1 MKNVSY
7 TDIVFGSHVIT
18 EPVIVDIINSASLQR
33 LQDIDQTGYPE
44 PFFPG
49 LKKLTRFE
57 HSLGVYLLLYRYGA
71 SVEEQVAGLIHD
83 VSHTAFSHC
92 ADYSLADAEGGKTQS
107 HQDNIFEEYVR
118 QSEIPGILVRH
129 GLQVDT
135 ILDDTRFP
143 LKEKLLPDLCA
154 DRIDYSFRSALAS
167 GARTPKEIQE
177 LLNKLSTNGTA
188 WFFEDILSARHYAE
202 LFSCLNATLWCS
214 IHSAAMFRGVGDCL
228 RYAYQH
234 KYLHLDDFYGTDR
247 TVLEKIGRQLD
258 TDPQLQLLFD
268 RMNNKIPFLND
279 PSNPK
284 NEVFCKSRVVD
295 PLCIHQGSLLRLSE
309 IDPSWLSCIRKES
322 VPRSYFIGYAG

>member
-143 LKEKLLPDLCA
+143 SKRNSSQIYVQTESTIHSVPLWPPARELRKK
-154 DRIDYSFRSALAS
+154 YRSS
-167 GARTPKEIQE
+167 
-177 LLNKLSTNGTA
+177 STNSPQMEQHGSSKTSSLPGT
-188 WFFEDILSARHYAE
+188 
-202 LFSCLNATLWCS
+202 
-214 IHSAAMFRGVGDCL
+214 M
-228 RYAYQH
+228 
-234 KYLHLDDFYGTDR
+234 
-247 TVLEKIGRQLD
+247 
-258 TDPQLQLLFD
+258 
-268 RMNNKIPFLND
+268 
-279 PSNPK
+279 
-284 NEVFCKSRVVD
+284 
-295 PLCIHQGSLLRLSE
+295 
-309 IDPSWLSCIRKES
+309 LSCS
-322 VPRSYFIGYAG
+322 HT